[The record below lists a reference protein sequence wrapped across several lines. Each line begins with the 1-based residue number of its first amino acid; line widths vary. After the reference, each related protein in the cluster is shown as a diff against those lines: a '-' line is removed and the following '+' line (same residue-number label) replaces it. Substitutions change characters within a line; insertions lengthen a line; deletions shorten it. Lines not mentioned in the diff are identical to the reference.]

1 MKTVYVC
8 EKCGSEFELKE
19 DAMQCEK
26 SHGKMIKAEPMLGTY
41 TSSFGS
47 MVYNAY
53 PYVPKL
59 IEAEFVDENGNHE
72 KIKYKAIV

>member
-1 MKTVYVC
+1 MFAKKC
-8 EKCGSEFELKE
+8 ESEFESKE

-26 SHGKMIKAEPMLGTY
+26 SHGKMIKVEPIMGTY
-41 TSSFGS
+41 TRSVGN

-53 PYVPKL
+53 PYVPKF
-59 IEAEFVDENGNHE
+59 IEAEFVNENGDHE